1 MNMDK
6 LEIPAGAK
14 AILDTL
20 CRHGHETY
28 VVGGCV
34 RDSLLGLRPKDWD
47 ICTAALPERVEQL
60 LAGYRIVETGLKHG
74 TVTILADGAPYEV
87 TTFRVDGTY
96 SDNRRPDSVLFVS
109 DLREDLARRDF
120 TVNAM
125 AYSPDAG
132 LVDPFG
138 GRDDLQSGLIR
149 CVGDA
154 GERFA
159 EDALRVMRALR
170 FASVYEFSIEDAT
183 ARAVHENARRL
194 SHIAAERISAELCKL
209 LAGKGVLP
217 ILLDY
222 SDVLTVIIP
231 ELAPCAGFLENGSSY
246 TVYEHMSRAVAAYE
260 GQDKA
265 VLLALLLHDI
275 AVPVCGPGQDHAL
288 RGRDMAE
295 EILRRLRLDG
305 KICRDVP
312 ELIGCHD
319 ADIPASKSAVKR
331 WLNRLGPEG
340 LDRLLAVRLAGLA
353 AGTDETRQQRSDQ
366 CRRLGDIK
374 REILAAKECFS
385 LDGLAVRGGDLI
397 ALGVPEGKRVGDILR
412 SLLDMVIDGKAENE
426 RGALLRQAESIQ
438 RSVGK

>member
-6 LEIPAGAK
+6 PEIPAGAK
-14 AILDTL
+14 AIVDML
-20 CRHGHETY
+20 CRHGYETY

-47 ICTAALPERVEQL
+47 ICTAALPEQVERL
-60 LAGYRIVETGLKHG
+60 LAGYRIVETGIKHG
-74 TVTILADGAPYEV
+74 TVTVLAGGAPYEV

-96 SDNRRPDSVLFVS
+96 SDSRRPDSVRFVS

-132 LVDPFG
+132 LIDPFG
-138 GRDDLQSGLIR
+138 GRDDLRRGLIR

-170 FASVYEFSIEDAT
+170 FASVYGFSIEDAT

-194 SHIAAERISAELCKL
+194 KCIAVERIGAELCKL
-209 LAGKGVLP
+209 LAGKGVGP

-222 SDVLTVIIP
+222 SDIMTVIIP
-231 ELAPCAGFLENGSSY
+231 ELAPCIAFRENGCSQ
-246 TVYEHMSRAVAAYE
+246 TVYEHMSRAVAACE
-260 GQDKA
+260 GQDEA
-265 VLLALLLHDI
+265 VLLALFLHDI

-295 EILRRLRLDG
+295 GILRRLRLDG
-305 KICRDVP
+305 KTCREVP
-312 ELIGCHD
+312 ELIACHD
-319 ADIPASKSAVKR
+319 VDIPASKSTVKR
-331 WLNRLGPEG
+331 WLSRLGPEG
-340 LDRLLAVRLAGLA
+340 LDRLLAVRLADLA
-353 AGTDETRQQRSDQ
+353 AGTDETRRQRTDQ
-366 CRRLGDIK
+366 CRRLADMK

-385 LDGLAVRGGDLI
+385 LDDLAVRGGDLI
-397 ALGVPEGKRVGDILR
+397 ALGIPEGKRVGDTLR
-412 SLLDMVIDGKAENE
+412 ALLDMVIDGKAENE
-426 RGALLRQAESIQ
+426 RGALLRLAESMQ
-438 RSVGK
+438 RSEGK